1 MRLDKYL
8 KVSRLVKRRT
18 VAKQL
23 AENGRILINGNV
35 AKPSTN
41 IQINDIIQITFG
53 TRTTAFEVLELMDHA
68 RKDDASIMYK
78 MVEESS

>member
-1 MRLDKYL
+1 MRLDKFL

-23 AENGRILINGNV
+23 AASDRILVNNKV

-53 TRTTAFEVLELMDHA
+53 FKTSTFQVLELMDHIK
-68 RKDDASIMYK
+68 KDDATIMYR
-78 MVEESS
+78 MID

>member
-53 TRTTAFEVLELMDHA
+53 TRTTSFEVLELKEHIK
-68 RKDDASIMYK
+68 KDNASIMYK
-78 MVEESS
+78 MIEE